1 MNLEDVVTTDI
12 KEITLSEDNMSND
25 LANMT
30 VPELKKL
37 VSEKKLVSNVKSL
50 KKQELIDLL
59 SK

>member
-1 MNLEDVVTTDI
+1 MNLEDVVTTEI
-12 KEITLSEDNMSND
+12 KEITLSEDSMSND
-25 LANMT
+25 LASMT

-37 VSEKKLVSNVKSL
+37 VSEKKLVSSVKSL